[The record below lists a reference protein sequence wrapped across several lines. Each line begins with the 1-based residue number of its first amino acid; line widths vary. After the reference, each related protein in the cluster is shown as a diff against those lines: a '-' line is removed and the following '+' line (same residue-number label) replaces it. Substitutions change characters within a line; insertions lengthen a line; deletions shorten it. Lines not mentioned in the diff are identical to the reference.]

1 MKCLAQHMGY
11 SKCSTMAAITVL
23 VVQEG
28 ERSKEGNVNMAIL
41 RASVDWMLPIH
52 IGEGHLLY

>member
-1 MKCLAQHMGY
+1 MGY

-28 ERSKEGNVNMAIL
+28 ERSKEGNVNMAIF
-41 RASVDWMLPIH
+41 RASVDWMLPTH